1 MEDTCWH
8 HLTAQDALRLLD
20 TSGSGL
26 AHAEASARLERV
38 GPNMLT
44 EEAHVSPLWI
54 LLAQFKNFLV
64 VLLVCAT
71 GLSLLLGHTLDA
83 VVIFSIVILSALLGF
98 YQEYRAE
105 RAMRALKAM
114 AAPTASVIREGEPVE
129 IPSAEVVPGDV
140 VVLTTGDRV
149 PADARLLEAANLRTE
164 EAALTGESTPV
175 EKDPTVVLD
184 DDAGIGDRRNMVFAG
199 TLVSYG
205 RGQAV
210 VTTTAMR
217 TELGRIATML
227 QSVDEEPSPLAVKM
241 DFIGKRLGLGCLAV
255 SAGVV
260 CVGIA
265 RGHPMLDMLIWGVSL
280 AIAAVPEALAAVVTG
295 ALAIGVQR
303 AARRRAIIRRLPAV
317 ETLGCTTVICS
328 DKTGTLTRNEM
339 TIRKIFTSGRVLGVT
354 GVGYDPVGDLL
365 ADDGPVRSSADPTL
379 LRMVHAAALCN
390 DAAFVGNNGT
400 RRLKGD
406 PTEGALLVLAEKAG
420 VGNGTIRQAWPRVA
434 EVPFDSERKR
444 MTTVHRGPDGSIVA
458 FVKGA
463 PEGILERCV
472 AWELG
477 GQATALTAESRRH
490 VLEVGDRLAGE
501 ALRVLGLAFR
511 RLDGVPD
518 PAASGRVETDLT
530 FLGLVGMIDP
540 PREEARAA
548 IGSCWQ
554 AGIQTVMV
562 TGDHKLTAAAVARE
576 LGLLSDG
583 RDERGVLDGRD
594 LERLSEEDLAK
605 GVDRV
610 AVYARVSPEHKLKI
624 VNAWK
629 RRGHVVAMTGDG
641 VNDAPALKRADIGV
655 AMGITGTD
663 VTKEACDM
671 LLTDDN
677 FASIVAAVEEGRV
690 IYDNI
695 KKYLT
700 FLLSCNVAEILL
712 LGMAGFIGWPL
723 PLVALQIL
731 WVNLTTDGLPA
742 LALGVEPGE
751 PDLMQRPPRRAGD
764 AFFGPAVVTA
774 LSALS
779 LTIFVGLA
787 PVFYVYWQ
795 TEGIPKAQTMTF
807 VTLILFELF
816 FAHSCRSLR
825 FTVLQLGPFGN
836 RWLWLATLGSAA
848 MTLVVLYV
856 PSWAR
861 AFHLVPLRWQDWA
874 VALSVSGAGFVVVET
889 GKWMAARRRRA
900 VAAWGGHR
908 TERETV
914 ASVAGHAA

>member
-1 MEDTCWH
+1 
-8 HLTAQDALRLLD
+8 
-20 TSGSGL
+20 
-26 AHAEASARLERV
+26 
-38 GPNMLT
+38 
-44 EEAHVSPLWI
+44 
-54 LLAQFKNFLV
+54 
-64 VLLVCAT
+64 
-71 GLSLLLGHTLDA
+71 
-83 VVIFSIVILSALLGF
+83 
-98 YQEYRAE
+98 
-105 RAMRALKAM
+105 
-114 AAPTASVIREGEPVE
+114 
-129 IPSAEVVPGDV
+129 
-140 VVLTTGDRV
+140 
-149 PADARLLEAANLRTE
+149 
-164 EAALTGESTPV
+164 
-175 EKDPTVVLD
+175 
-184 DDAGIGDRRNMVFAG
+184 
-199 TLVSYG
+199 
-205 RGQAV
+205 
-210 VTTTAMR
+210 
-217 TELGRIATML
+217 
-227 QSVDEEPSPLAVKM
+227 
-241 DFIGKRLGLGCLAV
+241 
-255 SAGVV
+255 
-260 CVGIA
+260 
-265 RGHPMLDMLIWGVSL
+265 
-280 AIAAVPEALAAVVTG
+280 
-295 ALAIGVQR
+295 
-303 AARRRAIIRRLPAV
+303 
-317 ETLGCTTVICS
+317 
-328 DKTGTLTRNEM
+328 
-339 TIRKIFTSGRVLGVT
+339 
-354 GVGYDPVGDLL
+354 
-365 ADDGPVRSSADPTL
+365 
-379 LRMVHAAALCN
+379 
-390 DAAFVGNNGT
+390 
-400 RRLKGD
+400 
-406 PTEGALLVLAEKAG
+406 
-420 VGNGTIRQAWPRVA
+420 
-434 EVPFDSERKR
+434 
-444 MTTVHRGPDGSIVA
+444 
-458 FVKGA
+458 
-463 PEGILERCV
+463 
-472 AWELG
+472 
-477 GQATALTAESRRH
+477 
-490 VLEVGDRLAGE
+490 VGDRLAGE

-663 VTKEACDM
+663 VAKACDM

-677 FASIVAAVEEGRV
+677 REHRGCRQEGRV
-690 IYDNI
+690 IYANI
-695 KKYLT
+695 KVLRDL
-700 FLLSCNVAEILL
+700 LLSCNVAEICSS
-712 LGMAGFIGWPL
+712 AWRASSVAAA
-723 PLVALQIL
+723 LVALHIL
-731 WVNLTTDGLPA
+731 WVNLPTDGLPA

-751 PDLMQRPPRRAGD
+751 PELMQRPPRRAGD

-900 VAAWGGHR
+900 VAACGGHR